1 MSKYLLLFLPFPVN
15 AGGYLDLGITFLDR
29 VEIRETVVLESPF
42 GNSTLTETALIPVET
57 SVPMLRLGYEME
69 GLHVELEAIGES
81 ELTLQKGSVFY
92 KFRF

>member
-1 MSKYLLLFLPFPVN
+1 MKRLIPLLFITPAY

-42 GNSTLTETALIPVET
+42 GNSTLTETALVPVET
-57 SVPMLRLGYEME
+57 SVPMIRLGYELD

-92 KFRF
+92 RWEF